1 MQTEASFL
9 LTSALAF
16 ANNSTV
22 NTPTYSFKAVIFRAA
37 ISTAL
42 TFT

>member
-1 MQTEASFL
+1 MQTEPSFL

-16 ANNSTV
+16 ANNPVV
-22 NTPTYSFKAVIFRAA
+22 NMPTYSFEAVIFSAA